1 MLVKE
6 KSERNTL
13 EMVSVDGLVLQD
25 YLLRKIGSAVDFT
38 YIYDFV

>member
-13 EMVSVDGLVLQD
+13 EMVSVEGLVPQD
-25 YLLRKIGSAVDFT
+25 HLFEKLTAQSILPIFMT
-38 YIYDFV
+38 L